1 MHSEGVVVSMAWAM
15 DWVPVQVKQ
24 HGKSMACIKIPVAD
38 WMWSCSGGGD
48 ERRCGWL

>member
-1 MHSEGVVVSMAWAM
+1 MAWAM

-48 ERRCGWL
+48 ERRCG